1 MNGRDL
7 TTKDRRGGGGAARS
21 RGENS
26 PETRGLA
33 TAGLPGLGDWSG
45 RNQGDLVG
53 SDMGLT
59 PAREHQRALHTARR
73 PNGSAGQL
81 RRTITR

>member
-1 MNGRDL
+1 MARDGL
-7 TTKDRRGGGGAARS
+7 GHGGAARS
-21 RGENS
+21 HDENS

-33 TAGLPGLGDWSG
+33 TVELPGLWDWPG

-53 SDMGLT
+53 SDMGMT

-73 PNGSAGQL
+73 ANGSTGQL
-81 RRTITR
+81 W